1 MSELT
6 HTDEVQEKVNKLT
19 WADKDTTHI
28 KQAYD
33 DIDIIINHT
42 DEQVMING
50 LIQSGDFTYMV
61 NEIREYVEWGN
72 FYEVEQ

>member
-1 MSELT
+1 MSETT
-6 HTDEVQEKVNKLT
+6 HTGEVEQTANKLT

-28 KQAYD
+28 KQADD
-33 DIDIIINHT
+33 DIDIVINHT
-42 DEQVMING
+42 DEQVMIDG
-50 LIQSGDFTYMV
+50 VIQSYDFTYMV